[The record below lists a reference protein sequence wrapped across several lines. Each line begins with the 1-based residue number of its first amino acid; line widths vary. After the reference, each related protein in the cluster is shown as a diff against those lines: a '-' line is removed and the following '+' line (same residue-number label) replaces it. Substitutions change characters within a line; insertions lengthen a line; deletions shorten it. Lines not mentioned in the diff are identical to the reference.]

1 MPAGAEDGQSISL
14 IPTRAWNGAGASEGL
29 LERRLFLRV
38 RTGAR
43 ETHLCAA
50 GSASKQAMDSSWVA
64 GGHKIRLGGYDP
76 VTAMA
81 PCEKRCQGGAFG
93 MANPWTRDR
102 AALFYLGF
110 GLVGLAVAALSFGV
124 TYLLPMEQRTF
135 FCAVVRPFSWRVCNG
150 VDLVRYLSD
159 RTGQRPA
166 DIHWPNARKALTRT
180 GTVPPE
186 SKQLGIG
193 VRLTR
198 DLQGPYVGVLVEE
211 NGFSGRPARDQCW
224 GVAPWTT

>member
-1 MPAGAEDGQSISL
+1 
-14 IPTRAWNGAGASEGL
+14 
-29 LERRLFLRV
+29 
-38 RTGAR
+38 
-43 ETHLCAA
+43 
-50 GSASKQAMDSSWVA
+50 
-64 GGHKIRLGGYDP
+64 
-76 VTAMA
+76 
-81 PCEKRCQGGAFG
+81 
-93 MANPWTRDR
+93 
-102 AALFYLGF
+102 
-110 GLVGLAVAALSFGV
+110 
-124 TYLLPMEQRTF
+124 MEQRTF